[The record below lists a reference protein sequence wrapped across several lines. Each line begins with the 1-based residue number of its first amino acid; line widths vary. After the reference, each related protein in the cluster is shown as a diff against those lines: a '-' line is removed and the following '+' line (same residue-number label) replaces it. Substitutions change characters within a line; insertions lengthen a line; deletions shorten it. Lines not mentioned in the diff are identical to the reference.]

1 MGILRGSVGVEWL
14 PQKYARPARP
24 LAQGGL
30 WDKLSNSIVLFCM
43 FCGGAMDSQEQKLY
57 KKTSPKR
64 PLDVVHLGISF
75 VQKWTLLMKPLE
87 KERIRRMVEL
97 VLQRAKEFRPS
108 LDTVSDVG
116 FI

>member
-1 MGILRGSVGVEWL
+1 M
-14 PQKYARPARP
+14 
-24 LAQGGL
+24 
-30 WDKLSNSIVLFCM
+30 
-43 FCGGAMDSQEQKLY
+43 
-57 KKTSPKR
+57 
-64 PLDVVHLGISF
+64 GISF
-75 VQKWTLLMKPLE
+75 VQKWTLLMKPPE